1 MAIDANRKD
10 RRSLRGKP
18 WFGAMLLV
26 FLFNIFM
33 PLTAEADTETI
44 FPSGVTSAGAWTA
57 TWADDLD
64 NAEGTAAST
73 TTLNDP
79 FFVTMDDPT
88 GITGSD
94 TINSIT
100 VFYVAREPGGP
111 ESVVPGIRTEGVTTL
126 ESPEQGLTANYLL
139 YSDLYT
145 TDSAGGGLDLTD
157 LNNLEVYIKSD
168 RIGGDQSTLW
178 EVDQIYVVVDFTPG
192 QDVRNFAVTDFQ
204 TGNSLRL
211 TWDNPSYS
219 GFARL
224 KIVRDPN
231 GPPW

>member
-126 ESPEQGLTANYLL
+126 EKSP
-139 YSDLYT
+139 
-145 TDSAGGGLDLTD
+145 
-157 LNNLEVYIKSD
+157 
-168 RIGGDQSTLW
+168 IG
-178 EVDQIYVVVDFTPG
+178 
-192 QDVRNFAVTDFQ
+192 
-204 TGNSLRL
+204 
-211 TWDNPSYS
+211 
-219 GFARL
+219 
-224 KIVRDPN
+224 
-231 GPPW
+231 